1 MKNSEKLN
9 VSEIIKDASDVAVIM
24 ADSYTVLYDAP
35 ELKEIAK
42 NSAFGSYNSEMVCN
56 FFERGLGEKGMGMI
70 NAANLKNEIEQA
82 MSEYKNPII
91 ENSRLEKEEENVNE
105 NTVTD
110 VKEEET
116 RINIFVDLDGNQP
129 VNENKQPQ
137 IEEKPIVK
145 EQKSI

>member
-1 MKNSEKLN
+1 
-9 VSEIIKDASDVAVIM
+9 M
-24 ADSYTVLYDAP
+24 ANDYTVLYEAP
-35 ELKEIAK
+35 ELKEIAS
-42 NSAFGSYNSEMVCN
+42 NSAFGSYNSEKIFSYVQRHLN
-56 FFERGLGEKGMGMI
+56 TH
-70 NAANLKNEIEQA
+70 NATDKYDLDALKNEIEQA
-82 MSEYKNPII
+82 MREYKNPII
-91 ENSRLEKEEENVNE
+91 EDSKIKKAEENVNE

-137 IEEKPIVK
+137 IEEKHIVK